1 MVVMGLLRIFADLGF
16 YYAIAGTVSS
26 FAGGRCQFPSVVL
39 LGGCYAACALL
50 RKRKQRQVLVLAA
63 AALALLLPVPRADR
77 VFYVPALGYVL
88 HLVRQDDF
96 HPDRA
101 RQAELFETFGRV
113 FVLFSFFWCLA
124 LFIFN
129 PEERIPVLFQTAI
142 RDWLA
147 AGVPMAVFAA
157 LSAVLLLRSIRHEP
171 AVYLRPGFQA
181 ANVAAIAGVL
191 LLAFCISSPWGI
203 RAMIW
208 TYQHVL
214 APLLLAC
221 FMLVGMFLVL
231 LYPLLQLIVAF
242 FLRED
247 IAAVFAEIRAKFGEF
262 MRLVLELAGL
272 PAAQILSG
280 ALWALGILT
289 AAWLTVHLLRLLL
302 LWLSYFVKLVLE
314 RGREGSAGVGV
325 RSDILPVLP
334 DVRRR
339 EARDR
344 NDVERVR
351 RQYRVFLRL
360 CRRYGVSFR
369 RASTSGEI
377 SEEAVRVFGPEAP
390 AGDIRDI
397 YREARYRGE
406 ASRADAVRLKKLC
419 DRVKKLHPRKR

>member
-39 LGGCYAACALL
+39 LGVCYAACALL
-50 RKRKQRQVLVLAA
+50 QKRKRRQVLVLAA
-63 AALALLLPVPRADR
+63 AALLLPVPWADR

-88 HLVRQDDF
+88 HLVRRDDF
-96 HPDRA
+96 HPDRF

-113 FVLFSFFWCLA
+113 FCLFSFFWCVVL
-124 LFIFN
+124 LILN
-129 PEERIPVLFQTAI
+129 PEERPLLLFQAAA

-147 AGVPMAVFAA
+147 AGVPMALFAA

-181 ANVAAIAGVL
+181 VNIAIVTGVL

-221 FMLVGMFLVL
+221 FLLVGMVLVL
-231 LYPLLQLIVAF
+231 LYPLIQLIVAF

-247 IAAVFAEIRAKFGEF
+247 IAAVFEEIRAKFGEF
-262 MRLVLELAGL
+262 MRLLAELAGL
-272 PAAQILSG
+272 PAAQVLSG
-280 ALWALGILT
+280 ALWALGIL
-289 AAWLTVHLLRLLL
+289 AAAGLTVYLLRLLL
-302 LWLSYFVKLVLE
+302 LWLFYFVKLVLE
-314 RGREGSAGVGV
+314 RGRGGSAGVGV
-325 RSDILPVLP
+325 RSNILPVLP
-334 DVRRR
+334 DARQRR
-339 EARDR
+339 EVRDR

-390 AGDIRDI
+390 VGDIRDI

-406 ASRADAVRLKKLC
+406 ASRADAARLKKLC